1 MSNPKNKRLHLFA
14 GIIIGMVILVTAG
27 YLLFN
32 LLLGNKGENSQKDCL
47 ETGRYILREVYL
59 DSMLYLNGNEQE
71 RLARYDVTRL
81 FTGGQTI
88 SMDFSGEISLNIYN
102 GEARINYPNGYGL
115 HYKVSSITS
124 NRSKCHGGMVLSEG
138 KTMQN
143 GTVLSD
149 TVRNANHISTRNR
162 LISDFEGTYR
172 LNHDTL
178 RCNYTPSADWQWKMP
193 FDTLNPFAKAFV
205 NYRGGNKVFRFVW
218 VKVK

>member
-1 MSNPKNKRLHLFA
+1 MSNPKNKRLALFA
-14 GIIIGMVILVTAG
+14 GILIALVILVTSV
-27 YLLFN
+27 N
-32 LLLGNKGENSQKDCL
+32 LIYNFLSGSNGQNREKGCL
-47 ETGRYILREVYL
+47 ETGRYLLREVYL
-59 DSMLYLNGNEQE
+59 DSMLYVNGNEQQ

-88 SMDFSGEISLNIYN
+88 TMDFSGDIGRNIYQ
-102 GEARINYPNGYGL
+102 GEARINYPNGYGI

-124 NRSKCHGGMVLSEG
+124 NRSECHGGMVLGEG
-138 KTMQN
+138 KTMKN

-162 LISDFEGTYR
+162 LVTDFEGTYR
-172 LNHDTL
+172 HSSDTL
-178 RCNYTPSADWQWKMP
+178 RYNYTPSAEWQWEKP
-193 FDTLNPFAKAFV
+193 FDTLNPSAKAFV